1 MKELFSYLA
10 RGQRGRLSLTLV
22 FVILSGI
29 LDIALAYVMMK
40 CVDLAMGGTLTKAWS
55 VAIWLVVYMILYFTV
70 DYLSKR
76 LKWRTIQHAQN
87 HLRNDLATYIWNMPY
102 RAFHEK
108 NTGAWLAT
116 LTSQCSMIEESY
128 FKIFFSFFSDILTF
142 AISLVLLTF
151 ISPWLTLFV
160 LGTTGLQML
169 IPRIMGPKLAERKAT
184 EMKEAE
190 AFSTTATEHLNGFD
204 LVKSF
209 NLNKYSLSSL
219 QEAGAKLEKA
229 KFSSRVFSSLTR
241 LFSFSFGQVIYV
253 GIFFLGA
260 MLIISGKMTVGMMIM
275 ASQLVVYIASPLETM
290 SEDLTEMK
298 SAGEMFAGLKEELH
312 PAVPAAS
319 QGDAVGQGDAPSPA
333 PQPVQA
339 LQRPVQKIEAR
350 NLSFSYDDH
359 QVLDGVDARLVQGK
373 KYLLVGPSGSG
384 KSTLAKLITGMYPLQ
399 EGSIFFN
406 GLDIQTIDPED
417 LARAVLACSQSTFIF
432 EASLRDNITLFHPSF
447 TDEEVREVIKKV
459 DLEYLLDRY
468 PDGLNH
474 RMGQAGQ
481 TLSGGEKQKIALA
494 RIELYQ
500 PDVVILDETFANLDP
515 PTALKLTQMAV
526 GENHRTVIVIT
537 HHLSDEMYTLF
548 DELWEMRQGKL
559 LVKEI

>member
-1 MKELFSYLA
+1 
-10 RGQRGRLSLTLV
+10 
-22 FVILSGI
+22 
-29 LDIALAYVMMK
+29 
-40 CVDLAMGGTLTKAWS
+40 
-55 VAIWLVVYMILYFTV
+55 
-70 DYLSKR
+70 
-76 LKWRTIQHAQN
+76 
-87 HLRNDLATYIWNMPY
+87 
-102 RAFHEK
+102 
-108 NTGAWLAT
+108 
-116 LTSQCSMIEESY
+116 
-128 FKIFFSFFSDILTF
+128 
-142 AISLVLLTF
+142 
-151 ISPWLTLFV
+151 
-160 LGTTGLQML
+160 
-169 IPRIMGPKLAERKAT
+169 
-184 EMKEAE
+184 
-190 AFSTTATEHLNGFD
+190 
-204 LVKSF
+204 
-209 NLNKYSLSSL
+209 
-219 QEAGAKLEKA
+219 
-229 KFSSRVFSSLTR
+229 
-241 LFSFSFGQVIYV
+241 
-253 GIFFLGA
+253 

-319 QGDAVGQGDAPSPA
+319 QGDAPSPA
-333 PQPVQA
+333 PRPVQA

-359 QVLDGVDARLVQGK
+359 QVLDKVDASLVQGK

-406 GLDIQTIDPED
+406 GMDIQAINPED

-468 PDGLNH
+468 PDGLDH

-500 PDVVILDETFANLDP
+500 PDVVILDETFANLDEQ
-515 PTALKLTQMAV
+515 TALKLTKMAV
-526 GENHRTVIVIT
+526 SDNNRTVIVIT
-537 HHLSDEMYTLF
+537 HHLSEQIISCF
-548 DELWEMRQGKL
+548 DEILEINKGRL
-559 LVKEI
+559 LRKG